1 MCKPGVETSWVP
13 MIQEILGCEFCWQS
27 DPTMFWACKGVL
39 LGDVVQQGTTIDAGA
54 YCMTVEGLRAAIK

>member
-1 MCKPGVETSWVP
+1 